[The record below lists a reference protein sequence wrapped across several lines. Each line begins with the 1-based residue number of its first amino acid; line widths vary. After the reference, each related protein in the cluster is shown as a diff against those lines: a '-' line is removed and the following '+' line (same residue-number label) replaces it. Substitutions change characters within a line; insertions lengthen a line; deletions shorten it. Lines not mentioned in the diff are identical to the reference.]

1 MQIANSTNE
10 PIPGYKVQE
19 RIGAGG
25 YGEVWTVEAPGGLNK
40 AIKFVYGYLDEE
52 RASRELKAL
61 NRIKSVRHP
70 FLISLER
77 IEVVDSQLVI
87 ITELAE
93 GSLKDRFDE
102 CQKEGLP
109 GIPRNELM
117 TYIRDAADA
126 LDYMSES
133 YSLQHLDIKPEN
145 LLTVGRHVKVAD
157 FGLVKELHEVT
168 GSLMGGL
175 TPLYAPPESFDGRPS
190 RHSDQ
195 YSLAIVYQEMLT
207 GFLPFPGTT
216 AAQLA
221 ALHLHGKPRVESLPP
236 AEQQVILKALS
247 KDPNQRYSTCTE
259 LVEQLDRAARGGA
272 SLPVVDSEPLSP
284 SASAKVSSTAQL
296 AHISQL
302 VSELNAENS
311 VNEPLAT
318 EVASAPSRPRPPA
331 SPIRKSG
338 WSIPPVAEHPQLE
351 SASPLQI
358 DEAQFQL
365 RPTLFV
371 GIGGTAAHILAHL
384 SHRLHDRFGGELIPI
399 FGSLLLE
406 TDGNS
411 AMQVAHAAN
420 GAFDSDQV
428 MTLPLRRPQDYRN
441 TSRSLLESISRRWI
455 YNIPRS
461 QLTEG
466 IRPLGRLAFAD
477 HADKVRN
484 RLNKEIAAIVQ
495 SDSIER
501 TEKLLNS
508 SVDSTVPRICIVSS
522 VSGGTGGGM
531 LMDVAYTVKQTLGK
545 LGLPDDE
552 IHALLCHS
560 TPRSQA
566 AKDLAIANS
575 YACLS
580 EIQHYSRTDRQ
591 FPGDSAS
598 GLKPLRADEKVFK
611 EISVVHLGDELG
623 QREFEAG
630 TKRAAEYLYLDT
642 ATPCGLLFAKRHGV
656 DQSYPAR
663 EPWDVRAKT
672 FGVFELG
679 DALEEVVNEAAQ
691 HVCSQVIQRWRGQSA
706 EDKRRISMVQT
717 VSSADPANETDGSP
731 QHGAATQ
738 LAGDKIAEL
747 GVTHE
752 TLMALSQNALE
763 SVFGANA
770 QTCYQELNR
779 RVVESGS
786 ETPSLNEMIEA
797 TEALLGPRATE
808 LNQADELVESVR
820 QGAQRY
826 FADNAGEIGTELS
839 AWILQLLD
847 RPSARLNGAEQV
859 AEWIKTYLRNLQDK
873 FCESEQQALH
883 ELASIPS
890 SVAIHEA
897 KEKPKS
903 RGRSTKSTEEQT
915 DAQEDPAWRYFQLRW
930 TRIATNQARLFAQ
943 SISVHAAGAAD
954 QLRDLGRE
962 FSNLERQFCAT
973 LSDSSVAPAANS
985 PNDLS
990 RARQEF
996 RERLRQ
1002 DLDALTTELDES
1014 FCSNH
1019 FAPLG
1024 GMHSLVTGDTD
1035 VRSSTPVA
1043 LFATARKIVRMAKQ
1057 QMDISELL
1065 IPCDVDAQESGAMLH
1080 SVLESTAPQ
1089 LDDCGGR
1096 RWLTVALPKQA
1107 NRQRVASLLAD
1118 QCQQQASF
1126 VTDTESDVVL
1136 LTTIDDVPLSQ
1147 IAVRLIDG
1155 RPDYAEAASRLY
1167 TRCDI
1172 NWTPWDDVQA

>member
-1 MQIANSTNE
+1 MQIAKSTNE
-10 PIPGYKVQE
+10 PIPGYKVRE
-19 RIGAGG
+19 RLGAGG
-25 YGEVWTVEAPGGLNK
+25 YGEVWTVEAPGGLEK

-61 NRIKSVRHP
+61 DRIKSVRHP

-77 IEVVDSQLVI
+77 IEVVEGQLVI
-87 ITELAE
+87 VTELAE

-109 GIPRNELM
+109 GIPKNELLM
-117 TYIRDAADA
+117 YVRDAADA

-157 FGLVKELHEVT
+157 FGLVKELHDVT

-175 TPLYAPPESFDGRPS
+175 TPLYAPPESFEGRPS

-207 GFLPFPGTT
+207 GILPFPGTT

-236 AEQQVILKALS
+236 AEQQIILKALA
-247 KDPNQRYSTCTE
+247 KDPNKRFSTCSE
-259 LVEQLDRAARGGA
+259 LVEHLQLAASGRSNPPA
-272 SLPVVDSEPLSP
+272 VDSKPLSGAN
-284 SASAKVSSTAQL
+284 ASAASQL
-296 AHISQL
+296 AHVSQL
-302 VSELNAENS
+302 INELNAENP
-311 VNEPLAT
+311 VRDPLAT
-318 EVASAPSRPRPPA
+318 EVASAPSHSRPSA
-331 SPIRKSG
+331 SPVRKSG
-338 WSIPPVAEHPQLE
+338 WSIPPVAERPHVA

-371 GIGGTAAHILAHL
+371 GIGGTASHILSHL
-384 SHRLHDRFGGELIPI
+384 SHRLHDRFGGETIPI
-399 FGSLLLE
+399 FRSLLLE

-420 GAFDSDQV
+420 GSFDSDQV
-428 MTLPLRRPQDYRN
+428 MILPLRRPQDYRN

-461 QLTEG
+461 QQTEG

-484 RLNKEIAAIVQ
+484 RLNQEISAIVQ

-501 TEKLLNS
+501 AEKLLKT
-508 SVDSTVPRICIVSS
+508 SVDSTAPRICIVSS

-531 LMDVAYTVKQTLGK
+531 LMDVAYTVKQTLSK
-545 LGLPDDE
+545 LGLPDDDV
-552 IHALLCHS
+552 HALLCHS

-580 EIQHYSRTDRQ
+580 EVQHYSRADRQ

-630 TKRAAEYLYLDT
+630 TKRAAEFLYLDT

-656 DQSYPAR
+656 DESQPQR

-672 FGVFELG
+672 FGLFELG
-679 DALEEVVNEAAQ
+679 DVLEEVVNEAAQ
-691 HVCSQVIQRWRGQSA
+691 HVCSQVVQRWRGQPA
-706 EDKRRISMVQT
+706 EDKHRISMVQT
-717 VSSADPANETDGSP
+717 ASAADPENETNGSSL
-731 QHGAATQ
+731 HGEATQ
-738 LAGDKIAEL
+738 LAGDKVVAL
-747 GVTHE
+747 GLNQE

-763 SVFGANA
+763 SVFGADA
-770 QTCYQELNR
+770 QSCYQELKD

-786 ETPSLNEMIEA
+786 DKPSLKVMIDA
-797 TEALLGPRATE
+797 TETLFGPRATE
-808 LNQADELVESVR
+808 LNQADELVESIR
-820 QGAQRY
+820 QGAQRHL
-826 FADNAGEIGTELS
+826 ADNAGEIGSDLS
-839 AWILQLLD
+839 AWILSLLD
-847 RPSARLNGAEQV
+847 RPTARLKGAEQV
-859 AEWIKTYLRNLQDK
+859 AEWIKTYLRDLQDK
-873 FCESEQQALH
+873 FCESEQQALQ
-883 ELASIPS
+883 ELSSIPS
-890 SVAIHEA
+890 SVTIHEA
-897 KEKPKS
+897 NDKPKS
-903 RGRSTKSTEEQT
+903 RGRSTSAT
-915 DAQEDPAWRYFQLRW
+915 DANTAVQGDPAWRYFQLRW
-930 TRIATNQARLFAQ
+930 LRIAAHQARQFAQ
-943 SISVHAAGAAD
+943 SIAVHAGGAAD

-962 FSNLERQFCAT
+962 FSNLERQFCST

-1002 DLDALTTELDES
+1002 NLGALATELDES
-1014 FCSNH
+1014 FCSDH

-1024 GMHSLVTGDTD
+1024 GMHSFVTGDTD

-1043 LFATARKIVRMAKQ
+1043 LFATARRIIRIAKQ

-1096 RWLTVALPKQA
+1096 RWLTVALPEQA
-1107 NRQRVASLLAD
+1107 NQQRVASLLAE

-1126 VTDTESDVVL
+1126 VTDTDSDVVF

-1172 NWTPWDDVQA
+1172 NWTPWDDVRA